1 MKRYFNLIV
10 VNLLF
15 LCMIIIFIFICLIY
29 CYELIR
35 KICLDCDVIRY
46 YWRSYVFI
54 IVVGVFFILYFYV
67 DYVLNMNNEV
77 CCFVI

>member
-1 MKRYFNLIV
+1 MKRYFDLIV

-15 LCMIIIFIFICLIY
+15 LCMIIIYIYLMIY

>member
-1 MKRYFNLIV
+1 MKRYFDLIV

-35 KICLDCDVIRY
+35 KICLDCDVISY